1 MTLLLS
7 LPLSPQQCMNGRLIR
22 VLTMTRR
29 IITLFQASYS
39 SLLSLSPH
47 VERFQGLLC
56 LPPYEFPPFLAPALL
71 DGRGWHFGR
80 SVRPSG
86 WRLSF
91 HISITSVAFCIW
103 TRVWSLP
110 LLRQSNSLR
119 RSLTPSFNR
128 SRSILKRSERRWAE
142 EGGVATSLS
151 PLAGRPSVVRIW
163 AALSQQ
169 CSDSYRCG
177 S

>member
-1 MTLLLS
+1 MHEWAAHSCVDNDPQNYHTLPGQLTTVHCCMWSVSIDCSAS
-7 LPLSPQQCMNGRLIR
+7 LPTNSRHSSPRPCSMAGR
-22 VLTMTRR
+22 
-29 IITLFQASYS
+29 
-39 SLLSLSPH
+39 
-47 VERFQGLLC
+47 
-56 LPPYEFPPFLAPALL
+56 
-71 DGRGWHFGR
+71 WHFGR

-110 LLRQSNSLR
+110 LLRQSSYSLR

-151 PLAGRPSVVRIW
+151 PLARPSLRRSNLGGLKP
-163 AALSQQ
+163 AMFRFLSVWKLTE
-169 CSDSYRCG
+169 RH
-177 S
+177 

>member
-1 MTLLLS
+1 MAVTAAACGAFPAIS
-7 LPLSPQQCMNGRLIR
+7 VPLSP
-22 VLTMTRR
+22 R
-29 IITLFQASYS
+29 IPAI
-39 SLLSLSPH
+39 P
-47 VERFQGLLC
+47 R
-56 LPPYEFPPFLAPALL
+56 PALL
-71 DGRGWHFGR
+71 DGMGWHFGCF
-80 SVRPSG
+80 VRPSG

-142 EGGVATSLS
+142 EGGVATSLPPSLS
-151 PLAGRPSVVRIW
+151 PGRPSLRRSNLGGLKP
-163 AALSQQ
+163 AMFRFLSVWKLTE
-169 CSDSYRCG
+169 RH
-177 S
+177 